1 MIGLDCRCWT
11 RNKFDKLRLFRLC
24 SMWFVTEEH
33 SAQLGELGRLD
44 GGADEAADLK
54 RLAAGLWDA
63 KSLSFAERFEIMT
76 SKICLD
82 PTATPY

>member
-1 MIGLDCRCWT
+1 
-11 RNKFDKLRLFRLC
+11 
-24 SMWFVTEEH
+24 MWFVTEEH

-44 GGADEAADLK
+44 GEGADEAADLK
-54 RLAAGLWDA
+54 GLAAGLWDA

-82 PTATPY
+82 PTAIPF

>member
-1 MIGLDCRCWT
+1 MHCRCWT

-44 GGADEAADLK
+44 GADEAADLK
-54 RLAAGLWDA
+54 KLAAGLWDA
-63 KSLSFAERFEIMT
+63 KSLSFAERFDIMT

-82 PTATPY
+82 PTSTPY